1 VIWGSSR
8 LSKDVACIGE
18 RLKSV
23 PERGTEHAV
32 VDRAVNPGLDQNSEH
47 DAALVD
53 SLTAVLKFP
62 F

>member
-1 VIWGSSR
+1 
-8 LSKDVACIGE
+8 VACIGE

>member
-1 VIWGSSR
+1 M
-8 LSKDVACIGE
+8 
-18 RLKSV
+18 

-32 VDRAVNPGLDQNSEH
+32 VDRVVNPVLDQNSEH

-53 SLTAVLKFP
+53 SLTEVLKFP